1 MSHVLSYTSIKVH
14 FHLHVQNHHVLLC
27 PNLSMHFFFSF
38 SNSIQCPEMS
48 GGFHSL
54 QPTLPFA
61 HLAITQCCRLQ
72 IKQKNQILIVQFS
85 MSSRL
90 IHYYWLW
97 FKSLQN
103 QIMHVHL
110 ELQRHLNVH
119 VHILSVLV
127 AVSAF
132 AFCQLFFVFLF
143 FV

>member
-1 MSHVLSYTSIKVH
+1 
-14 FHLHVQNHHVLLC
+14 
-27 PNLSMHFFFSF
+27 
-38 SNSIQCPEMS
+38 
-48 GGFHSL
+48 
-54 QPTLPFA
+54 
-61 HLAITQCCRLQ
+61 
-72 IKQKNQILIVQFS
+72 

-90 IHYYWLW
+90 IHYWLCC
-97 FKSLQN
+97 KSLQN

-132 AFCQLFFVFLF
+132 AFCQLFFSSSTLLSNVSVFF